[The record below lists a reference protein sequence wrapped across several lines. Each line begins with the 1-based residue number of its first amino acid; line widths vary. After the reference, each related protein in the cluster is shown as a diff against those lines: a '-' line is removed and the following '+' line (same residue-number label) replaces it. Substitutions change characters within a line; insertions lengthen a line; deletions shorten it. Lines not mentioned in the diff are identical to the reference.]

1 MKRKKLIVAV
11 WMIVLSS
18 FFSLNTYAAPAGV
31 DTSKVD
37 VLTDIVLWIARIA
50 IAAAGGIPA
59 CQKIVQGKADEN
71 PKEMNAGI
79 STLIVTGAVFGATFA
94 LKAVLF

>member
-11 WMIVLSS
+11 WMIILSS
-18 FFSLNTYAAPAGV
+18 FFSLNAFAAPAGV

-37 VLTDIVLWIARIA
+37 FLTDVVFWIARIA
-50 IAAAGGIPA
+50 IAASGGIPA
-59 CQKIVQGKADEN
+59 CQKIVQGRADEN

-79 STLIVTGAVFGATFA
+79 ATLVVTGAVFGATFA
-94 LKAVLF
+94 LKSALF